1 MLKVAKGVCFTLK
14 SLNETLL
21 LFTHLTSL
29 CENRHFSL
37 ITKLKSNRSPSYLSV
52 Y

>member
-1 MLKVAKGVCFTLK
+1 MLKVEKGVCFTLK

-29 CENRHFSL
+29 CENRPFGD
-37 ITKLKSNRSPSYLSV
+37 TKALAGYVTLCQNIN
-52 Y
+52 